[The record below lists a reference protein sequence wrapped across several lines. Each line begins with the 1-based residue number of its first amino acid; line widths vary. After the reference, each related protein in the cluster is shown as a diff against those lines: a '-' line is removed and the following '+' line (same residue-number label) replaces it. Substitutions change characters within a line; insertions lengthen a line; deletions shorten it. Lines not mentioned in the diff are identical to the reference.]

1 MILCCLVT
9 HYLSLYDY
17 DWYCS
22 LIGDLKY
29 ISYPLICEDG
39 ISTMGTIDTEK
50 YEPTEKI
57 ISLFNVVV
65 CVVRDS
71 ALAKL
76 KLRES
81 HLQHVA
87 SMSSSHENVGADPI
101 ITALG
106 LHNSFKEITPNTL
119 KRAVKVCLT
128 TQKLQ
133 FHLIANIIM
142 LLIRTS
148 RWHYCLRKGD
158 KDM

>member
-29 ISYPLICEDG
+29 ISYPSSVKMASAPWVP
-39 ISTMGTIDTEK
+39 STQKNMN
-50 YEPTEKI
+50 PQKI

-87 SMSSSHENVGADPI
+87 SMYHPMKMLVLILSSQHLVYTI
-101 ITALG
+101 VLKK
-106 LHNSFKEITPNTL
+106 LHQILLKEP
-119 KRAVKVCLT
+119 
-128 TQKLQ
+128 
-133 FHLIANIIM
+133 
-142 LLIRTS
+142 
-148 RWHYCLRKGD
+148 
-158 KDM
+158 